1 MSEKLAIHGGT
12 PVRDNKIFYG
22 RQCIGED
29 DIAAVGEVLRG
40 PYITCGPDVAAVE
53 KMLAEVTG
61 AKYAVVVSNGTA
73 ALHCAM
79 IAAGIGPG
87 DEVITTPL
95 TFAASANCAVYVS
108 AKPVFADVDPETYN
122 IDPDSIEAHIT
133 DKTRAVVAVDYTG
146 QAVEHDRIREICDKH
161 GLTYVVDAA
170 HAIGTRYLSHSRKTI
185 DSAVTGSD
193 GTGADGTW
201 LNEGSIGDMTCFS
214 FHPVKTIT
222 SGEGGAITTND
233 PELFRKLRLASQH
246 GIVRNPDEFDEKDPE
261 GIWYYEMQTLGFNYR
276 MTDFQAALLISQ
288 LKKLPEFSKRRHEI
302 VTRYNEA
309 FADVPEIIVQREIPE
324 SDTTRHLYIIQLDLD
339 KLTCTRREFFDAMS
353 AENVQC
359 QVHYVPVYY
368 FPFYRDMGYERGL
381 CPNAEHIYD
390 RIMSIPLYPMMT
402 DEDVESV
409 IAAVK
414 KIVDWYRK

>member
-1 MSEKLAIHGGT
+1 MINDEDFRRRSVRRRRFGMGVSMSEKLAIHGGT
-12 PVRDNKIFYG
+12 PVRNDKIYYG

-40 PYITCGPDVAAVE
+40 PFITCGPDVAAVE

-61 AKYAVVVSNGTA
+61 AKYAVVVANGTA

-79 IAAGIGPG
+79 LAAGIGEG

-95 TFAASANCAVYVS
+95 TFAASANCAIYVG
-108 AKPVFADVDPETYN
+108 AKPVFADVNPETYN

-133 DKTRAVVAVDYTG
+133 DRTRAVVAVDFTG
-146 QAVEHDRIREICDKH
+146 QAVEHDRIREICDRH

-170 HAIGTRYLSHSRKTI
+170 HAIGTKYSGRP
-185 DSAVTGSD
+185 
-193 GTGADGTW
+193 
-201 LNEGSIGDMTCFS
+201 EGSIGDMTCFS

-233 PELFRKLRLASQH
+233 PGLFRKLRLASQH
-246 GIVRNPDEFDEKDPE
+246 GIVRDPAEFDEKDPE

-288 LKKLPEFSKRRHEI
+288 LKKLDAFSKRRHEI
-302 VTRYNEA
+302 VSRYNEA
-309 FADVPEIIVQREIPE
+309 FADIPEIVVQREIPE

-339 KLTCTRREFFDAMS
+339 KLSCTRREFFDAMS

-368 FPFYRDMGYERGL
+368 FPFYKERGYERGL
-381 CPNAEHIYD
+381 CPNAERIYD

-409 IAAVK
+409 ITAVR
-414 KIVDWYRK
+414 KIVDWYRV